1 MSLDRIISEFK
12 LKKLAAGQTPM
23 EYLLSILK
31 DNDADSLAI
40 VDISALKRSYENW
53 KRELPEV

>member
-31 DNDADSLAI
+31 DSDADSLAI